1 MHPKRKQRLIVAL
14 VIVVLSS
21 VTIGL
26 ITYALRGNIN
36 LFYSPSEVA
45 AGEAPIDRQIRVGGM
60 VVEGSIQRASDRL
73 ETRFDVTDFVHSV
86 TVTYNGI
93 LPDLFA
99 EGEGVVATGKLGA
112 NGVVTASEVLAKHDE
127 NYMPPEVAEALEK
140 ANAKGVCSDSR
151 SRPDST
157 YHCTVLIR
165 TAGYGPD
172 GGGVARTAMGDE
184 FGAESCCWSLRFSL
198 NCVCLFDSRFFAG

>member
-14 VIVVLSS
+14 AIVVLSS

-26 ITYALRGNIN
+26 ITYALSGNIN
-36 LFYSPSEVA
+36 LFYSPSQVA

-60 VVEGSIQRASDRL
+60 VVEGSVRRASDRL

-86 TVTYNGI
+86 TVTYDGI

-140 ANAKGVCSDSR
+140 ANEQGS
-151 SRPDST
+151 
-157 YHCTVLIR
+157 
-165 TAGYGPD
+165 
-172 GGGVARTAMGDE
+172 MQ
-184 FGAESCCWSLRFSL
+184 
-198 NCVCLFDSRFFAG
+198 